1 MGYYSFM
8 FTAEEI
14 IKLIPDA
21 RIEGPGLRFTAI
33 STDSR
38 KTAPGELFIPL
49 KGEKFDGAKFIP
61 AVLKRGASALFV
73 KDGLK
78 ALQTLAAYHRN
89 KFKIPFIGVTGSCG
103 KTTTKDMLASIL
115 GQEKL
120 VLKNEGNLN
129 NEIGVPLTLLKL
141 TKRHQVAVIEM
152 GMQGLGEIR
161 ELAEIVLPK
170 ISIVTNIG
178 ESHLEYLKTK
188 KNVAKAKS
196 EIFDFLGKNDYA
208 IINQDDEY
216 FEHLKDRVKARG
228 AKVVTFGLLEKA
240 DIGTNELKGIELPV
254 PGDHNIYNALAAIAA
269 AKIFK
274 VKRQSIVKG
283 LSTIPLSSRRMHVF
297 NLPNGTKVIDDTYNA
312 NPQSLAAALKTIGGM
327 NGRKIAVLGSM
338 LELGQATKSAHVQA
352 LKLARD
358 LKIDFVFTF
367 GEFWP
372 RSASNFRNKKL
383 LIKKLKNLIRPRDII
398 LVKGSRGM
406 RMEEVVEVIN

>member
-1 MGYYSFM
+1 M
-8 FTAEEI
+8 FTVAEI
-14 IKLIPDA
+14 IELLPEA
-21 RIEGPGLRFTAI
+21 RIEGPGLRFAAI

-38 KTAPGELFIPL
+38 QTAPGELFIPL
-49 KGEKFDGAKFIP
+49 KGDKFDGAKFIP
-61 AVLKRGASALFV
+61 EVLKRGASALFV

-115 GQEKL
+115 GREKR

-141 TKRHQVAVIEM
+141 SKQHQVAVIEM

-161 ELAEIVLPK
+161 ELAAIVLPT

-188 KNVAKAKS
+188 RNVAKAKA

-216 FEHLKDRVKARG
+216 FEHLKERVKARG

-240 DIGTNELKGIELPV
+240 DVDTSELKGIELPV

-269 AKIFK
+269 AKIQK
-274 VKRQSIVKG
+274 VKRRSIIKG
-283 LSTIPLSSRRMHVF
+283 LSTVPLSSRRMHVN
-297 NLPNGTKVIDDTYNA
+297 NLPDGTKVIDDTYNA

-338 LELGQATKSAHVQA
+338 LELGKTTKTAHARA

-358 LKIDFVFTF
+358 LKIDFIFTY
-367 GEFWP
+367 GEYWP
-372 RSASNFRNKKL
+372 SAANNFRTKDL
-383 LIKKLKNLIRPRDII
+383 LIKKLKKIIRPRDII

-406 RMEEVVEVIN
+406 RMEEVVEVII